1 MIDLYQSGNQN
12 KIIGKYGSMARQLFD
27 EHKISE
33 GHYLELMNAA
43 GLRHYRRTYHH
54 VRAVAGNG
62 HDQGS
67 LRRVCGDYRCRARQ
81 AP

>member
-43 GLRHYRRTYHH
+43 GLRIVQESDDIWQY
-54 VRAVAGNG
+54 
-62 HDQGS
+62 
-67 LRRVCGDYRCRARQ
+67 
-81 AP
+81 